1 MAAEVEDTA
10 PSLSSMGTPA
20 EVEQLRAY
28 LFRTAPVLLEEDVL
42 PDTKSLT
49 NQLKTAEGLL
59 KKFIED
65 PLERALFVMKTL
77 PPEEAE
83 GEGAES
89 SGFQSNYEIKLG
101 LNYRQNRNIGIAF
114 IKRGPI
120 MEAEKSIRAQL
131 RIINF
136 SEDSPFETLHSY
148 VKDAVTPY
156 FNSFIMATHK
166 TG

>member
-1 MAAEVEDTA
+1 MAAEVEETG
-10 PSLSSMGTPA
+10 PSLSSMGPPA

-28 LFRTAPVLLEEDVL
+28 LLRTAPVLLEEDVL
-42 PDTKSLT
+42 PDTGSLQ
-49 NQLKTAEGLL
+49 NLLKTSEGKL

-65 PLERALFVMKTL
+65 PLERALFVVKTL

-83 GEGAES
+83 GEGAETS
-89 SGFQSNYEIKLG
+89 SFQSVYDIRLG
-101 LNYRQNRNIGIAF
+101 LSYRQARNIGIAF

-120 MEAEKSIRAQL
+120 MEAEKSVRDQL
-131 RIINF
+131 RLINF

-156 FNSFIMATHK
+156 FNSFIVATNK